1 MSHSLNSEKELYKRS
16 SKDNEVCVSYYVESN
31 LIGEC
36 HGNKRA
42 FMYITVSW
50 HHVQVFLNWW
60 NNFVSFTGFVCLR
73 VEKL

>member
-42 FMYITVSW
+42 VHVYNCFMTSRTS
-50 HHVQVFLNWW
+50 LP
-60 NNFVSFTGFVCLR
+60 
-73 VEKL
+73 